1 MQAATGVVSEAK
13 KRTHKAPRWLIL
25 FHQIPPEPA
34 YLRVKIGRRLSRIGA
49 VALKNSVY
57 AMPRSEGALED
68 LNWVIR
74 EIVEGGGEAT
84 LCEAQ
89 LVQGL
94 SDDQVVERFSDARD
108 EDYAALASEVRK
120 ASKRLP
126 PRLAPDDDRRSKVQS
141 DVERFER

>member
-1 MQAATGVVSEAK
+1 MLQPAPAVGRKAE
-13 KRTHKAPRWLIL
+13 KRPSDAPRWLIL

-34 YLRVKIGRRLSRIGA
+34 YLRVKVGRRLSRIGA

-68 LNWVIR
+68 LHWVIR

-89 LVQGL
+89 FIEGL
-94 SDDQVVERFSDARD
+94 SDAEVLERFS
-108 EDYAALASEVRK
+108 
-120 ASKRLP
+120 
-126 PRLAPDDDRRSKVQS
+126 
-141 DVERFER
+141 